1 MPNSGID
8 GSYDSFIPSFFWE
21 SAYCSPQWL
30 YQFTFPPKVQ
40 EGYLSPYL
48 LQHLLFIDFFFII
61 TILTSMWWYFIAV
74 LIDISLIMSSVEASY
89 HVFIGHLYVFFA
101 EVSVYVFC
109 LFF

>member
-1 MPNSGID
+1 LFPTVAVSIYIPTKSARGL
-8 GSYDSFIPSFFWE
+8 SFSVSSPAFIVYRFF
-21 SAYCSPQWL
+21 L
-30 YQFTFPPKVQ
+30 
-40 EGYLSPYL
+40 
-48 LQHLLFIDFFFII
+48 II